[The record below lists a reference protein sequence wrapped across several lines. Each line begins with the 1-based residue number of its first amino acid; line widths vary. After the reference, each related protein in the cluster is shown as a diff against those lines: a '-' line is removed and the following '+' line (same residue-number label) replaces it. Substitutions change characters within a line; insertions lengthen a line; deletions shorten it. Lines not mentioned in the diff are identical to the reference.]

1 MPTSLDPKIYM
12 HKYIGRNNS
21 QHGALPASL
30 IGILGICL
38 LGFFLSAC
46 SATPLTVSPVATATP
61 PPPSLVSAVTSV
73 TLPSLVVAEREASI
87 SGNLPLL
94 AALWAEDG
102 RIVDGRGSA
111 DTSDDYVW
119 QGRAAIL
126 DRYRLAVFPAP
137 PPHLALSDLTGAT
150 LTVSGDSATL
160 INGGDHWRFTLRDGR
175 WWLQE
180 LVYSSPA
187 Q

>member
-1 MPTSLDPKIYM
+1 MQKSVCWAISRRDS
-12 HKYIGRNNS
+12 S
-21 QHGALPASL
+21 QYLSLPATIIYLFSICVLGLSL
-30 IGILGICL
+30 N
-38 LGFFLSAC
+38 AC
-46 SATPLTVSPVATATP
+46 SPTPRPLPPVATATP
-61 PPPSLVSAVTSV
+61 PPPLLVTTVTSA

-94 AALWAEDG
+94 ASLWAEDG

-111 DTSDDYVW
+111 DTGDDYVW
-119 QGRAAIL
+119 QDRAAIL

-137 PPHLALSDLTGAT
+137 PPPLALADLANAT
-150 LTVSGDSATL
+150 LIVNTPPNNSGSATL
-160 INGGDHWRFTLRDGR
+160 VNGGDHWRFLLRDGR

-180 LVYSSPA
+180 LVYSSPS